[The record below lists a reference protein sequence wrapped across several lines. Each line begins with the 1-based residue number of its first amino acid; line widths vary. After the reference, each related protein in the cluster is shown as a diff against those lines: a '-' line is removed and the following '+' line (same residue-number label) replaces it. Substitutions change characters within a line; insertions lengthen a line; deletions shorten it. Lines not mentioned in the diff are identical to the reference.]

1 MKVKIILAS
10 VLFLVI
16 LSISPKI
23 YSQDQSDGHFYEINF
38 LNIPYDKISEYNDLY
53 ESYGKPMDAQNE
65 YILSVKVF
73 RHFSGPIWNVCFI
86 TEYKDAES
94 FVAAGKRGDEIFA
107 KLIPDKSKR
116 DEVMKKW
123 MSFLTGH
130 SDALVTDIPKFEKK

>member
-1 MKVKIILAS
+1 LRLKK
-10 VLFLVI
+10 
-16 LSISPKI
+16 K
-23 YSQDQSDGHFYEINF
+23 GN
-38 LNIPYDKISEYNDLY
+38 N
-53 ESYGKPMDAQNE
+53 
-65 YILSVKVF
+65 LSVKVF
-73 RHFSGPIWNVCFI
+73 RHFSGPIRNVCFI

-123 MSFLTGH
+123 MSFITGH